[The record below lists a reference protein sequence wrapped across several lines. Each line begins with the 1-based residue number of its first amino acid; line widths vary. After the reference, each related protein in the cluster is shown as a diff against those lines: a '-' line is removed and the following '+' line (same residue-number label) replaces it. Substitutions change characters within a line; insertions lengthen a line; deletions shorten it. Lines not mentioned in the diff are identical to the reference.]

1 MNKIALA
8 TAFGIL
14 VSIISPAA
22 AKAEAPMAP
31 AGCPTRKIAIRS
43 VEPEQQV
50 ALSGRVTSIE
60 YGNQQHVA
68 QKNMVMWLRLKTD
81 RGEEVP
87 VYLGSS
93 WHLRKQQLQLRVGD
107 RLQIRGVKT
116 LGTALKQPM
125 TIANTITKG
134 QRTWQ
139 VSIPKKTNLVKSCQ
153 I

>member
-1 MNKIALA
+1 MNKIGLA

-14 VSIISPAA
+14 VSLISPAA

-31 AGCPTRKIAIRS
+31 SGCPTHKIAIRS
-43 VEPEQQV
+43 SEPEQQV
-50 ALSGRVTSIE
+50 ALSGRVTSID

-68 QKNMVMWLRLKTD
+68 LKNMVMWLRLKTD
-81 RGEEVP
+81 RGEEIP

-107 RLQIRGVKT
+107 RLKIQGVKMPT
-116 LGTALKQPM
+116 TGLKQSM
-125 TIANTITKG
+125 TIANTITKDK
-134 QRTWQ
+134 RTWQ